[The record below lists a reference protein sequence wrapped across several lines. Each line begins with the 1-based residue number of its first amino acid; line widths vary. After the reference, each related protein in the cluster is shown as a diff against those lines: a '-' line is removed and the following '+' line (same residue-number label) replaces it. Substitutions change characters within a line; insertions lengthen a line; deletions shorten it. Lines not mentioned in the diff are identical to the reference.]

1 MCDIVDMYEYH
12 IICVQD
18 QDMYVIR
25 GRDIVHDWMSAV
37 LHA

>member
-1 MCDIVDMYEYH
+1 MYEYH